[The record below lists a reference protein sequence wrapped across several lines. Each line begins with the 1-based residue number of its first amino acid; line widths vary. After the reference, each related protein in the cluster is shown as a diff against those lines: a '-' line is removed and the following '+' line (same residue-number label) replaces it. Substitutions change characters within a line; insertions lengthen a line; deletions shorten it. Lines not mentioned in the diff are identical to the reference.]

1 MKAVNASNFDIFPN
15 EILFQNSYLGWLRR
29 VSETIQRHQVQPQQ
43 TSQCWHSANTHIITP
58 IIIWEYPKKI
68 KPYRSVDTRHTR
80 DQIMWN
86 ATRGNSFS
94 YHFVDVLLFFSVA
107 NSVPLAKAHP
117 CPVLFPPCTD
127 RDASSS
133 TNALTIG
140 LVCECWMTQ
149 CFLRVTDVN
158 THSFTYVCVSVSV
171 YVSGR
176 AVFWKQMFCA
186 AFEGSL
192 IWSMKVQSQIVLEY
206 SGCLY
211 GTLKGSIHP
220 NNKRTYFFT
229 YSV

>member
-1 MKAVNASNFDIFPN
+1 MKSFWHFS
-15 EILFQNSYLGWLRR
+15 ELNSVPKLLPWVAEESVRGHPKTPSTTTANLTVLTLCKHTYNNTYYNLRI
-29 VSETIQRHQVQPQQ
+29 S
-43 TSQCWHSANTHIITP
+43 
-58 IIIWEYPKKI
+58 KKI

-192 IWSMKVQSQIVLEY
+192 IWSMKVQSQIVTSL
-206 SGCLY
+206 S
-211 GTLKGSIHP
+211 TWIQWVFVWDS
-220 NNKRTYFFT
+220 
-229 YSV
+229 